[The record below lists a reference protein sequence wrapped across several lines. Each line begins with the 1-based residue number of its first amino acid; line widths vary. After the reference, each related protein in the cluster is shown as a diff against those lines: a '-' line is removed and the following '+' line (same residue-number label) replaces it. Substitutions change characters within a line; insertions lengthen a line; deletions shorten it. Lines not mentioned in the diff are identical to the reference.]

1 MSTSSASRAIDEL
14 ARYGLIERGKDGRE
28 VTLDFDREGNALLRQ
43 AMPLL
48 RTPVVSTIWARR
60 TDVLTALPDAGETAL
75 ADRSMLVAPAI
86 SQKAVA
92 KSRLAAL
99 GVEEVLEGELAD
111 GETIE
116 LQVWA
121 YDPLVGGAGRVDDVS
136 LALSLAGLGD
146 ERINGELDDLFG
158 EEGLWR

>member
-1 MSTSSASRAIDEL
+1 
-14 ARYGLIERGKDGRE
+14 
-28 VTLDFDREGNALLRQ
+28 
-43 AMPLL
+43 MPLL
-48 RTPVVSTIWARR
+48 RTPVASTIWARR
-60 TDVLTALPDAGETAL
+60 TDVLAALPDAGETAL

-99 GVEEVLEGELAD
+99 RVEEVLEGELAD
-111 GETIE
+111 GETLE

-121 YDPLVGGAGRVDDVS
+121 YDPLVGGVGRVDDVS
-136 LALSLAGLGD
+136 LALSLVGLGD
-146 ERINGELDDLFG
+146 ERIDGELDDIFG